1 MWVRRGMSAAVLA
14 GSLVVAS
21 AGLAFSDPSSS
32 DNNLG
37 LGNGTILDLPIQSSV
52 SACGNAVAF
61 IGVSGASCPG
71 GATAIQSGTGG
82 TGSTSNNYG
91 AGNGT
96 QLSAPVQAPI
106 TVCGNAVAVI
116 GKAQASCQ
124 GTATATNSGG
134 GSGTG
139 NTSGNYGALNG
150 SQASAPIQLPI
161 SLCGNAVGNAQAS
174 CEGGS
179 TATNS
184 GGGSRSEEH
193 TSELQSHHDLVC
205 RLLLEKKKKNK
216 IKLYNQ
222 IKKTNK

>member
-1 MWVRRGMSAAVLA
+1 MWVRRGMSAAVLT

-82 TGSTSNNYG
+82 TGSTSHNYG

-106 TVCGNAVAVI
+106 TVCGNAVAV
-116 GKAQASCQ
+116 
-124 GTATATNSGG
+124 
-134 GSGTG
+134 
-139 NTSGNYGALNG
+139 
-150 SQASAPIQLPI
+150 
-161 SLCGNAVGNAQAS
+161 
-174 CEGGS
+174 
-179 TATNS
+179 
-184 GGGSRSEEH
+184 RSEEH
-193 TSELQSHHDLVC
+193 TSELQSRENLVC
-205 RLLLEKKKKNK
+205 RLLLEKKKKTKNTQHVHVYRK
-216 IKLYNQ
+216 Q
-222 IKKTNK
+222 D